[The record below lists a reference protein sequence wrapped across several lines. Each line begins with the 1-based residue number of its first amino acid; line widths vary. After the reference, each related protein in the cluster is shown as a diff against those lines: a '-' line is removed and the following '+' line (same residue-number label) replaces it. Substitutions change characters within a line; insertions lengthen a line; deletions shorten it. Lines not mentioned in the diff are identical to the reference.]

1 MSEEDPIFDVAI
13 PSGEYTI
20 QHVATGRYL
29 TANDGEQSPTCTLA
43 PSGLPGQRWAI
54 NLRGHCC
61 LFTLIDGDYV
71 YSIHVREDGAL
82 AFRGPNTRWLI
93 ILNEEGY
100 FSLQAASIGL
110 PVVGSADHPRLKCH
124 DAIHENYSPQYFQV
138 YREFGSPRENG
149 CRVWLQGVSPATG
162 FLRHDFE
169 DDGLFISAA
178 KSCFE
183 LVSLGDLCTIQPTA
197 ADANSDQGLGDTP
210 DGVSVHDSCY
220 WSVHEIPDQPG
231 TYSIKTLRPGSNH
244 LNCLHAEAQSSEV
257 LTRKSFD
264 PELSAWRFERVWR
277 RGLKFHQYMQHTHYA
292 TANPVPFGD
301 LPEVTATMWVSTRYG
316 GSPFSYAVEGSSNE
330 LMVHIDVDMKEGTK
344 EIVVYSRNYKVF
356 VKDLASI
363 PINDNEWHFI
373 AITRS
378 SSQKK
383 FCLWIDG
390 NLIATSSN
398 VSANPVRG
406 GGTLMIGQEQD
417 PDGFERHDCFRGS
430 VKEVRILRRALGGSE
445 LEALMNRTA
454 IWPQDD
460 ICFEAHEG
468 TMQATDDDIWQHL
481 E

>member
-29 TANDGEQSPTCTLA
+29 TANDGEQSSTCTLA

-54 NLRGHCC
+54 NSRGHCC
-61 LFTLIDGDYV
+61 HFRLWDGVGNLYAIRV
-71 YSIHVREDGAL
+71 AKDGGL
-82 AFRGPNTRWLI
+82 HLHGSDPLWLI
-93 ILNEEGY
+93 ILKGKGY
-100 FSLQAASIGL
+100 FFLQPASVGL
-110 PVVGSADHPRLKCH
+110 QVVASADDRRKLLKCNETYALRE
-124 DAIHENYSPQYFQV
+124 DYSPQLF
-138 YREFGSPRENG
+138 
-149 CRVWLQGVSPATG
+149 RVQRGLSLSRGLYWLQGYSPAEG
-162 FLRHDFE
+162 YVRHE
-169 DDGLFISAA
+169 WDGLQLSGK
-178 KSCFE
+178 KSIFRLE
-183 LVSLGDLCTIQPTA
+183 PQGDLCTIHPSA
-197 ADANSDQGLGDTP
+197 ADVNSEQGLADTP

-220 WSVHEIPDQPG
+220 WRVYEIPDQPG

-257 LTRKSFD
+257 RTRESFD
-264 PELSAWRFERVWR
+264 PELSAWRFEKAWR